1 MIDSQIRKNGWLSSA
16 GWIELVYGAGECVD
30 TFYLFFLQA
39 HMLPNLYPT
48 MNFAE
53 INDLLV
59 NHPLYLVA
67 VFAFFA
73 LGRLTAGIGVLHNR
87 LWGFWLSLFMS
98 LVTVIWAVFML
109 PTSGVDM
116 LGCLIIVI
124 LLLIGRFGRHP
135 IIQ

>member
-1 MIDSQIRKNGWLSSA
+1 MTDSQFRKNGWLNTA

-30 TFYLFFLQA
+30 TLYLFFMQA
-39 HMLPNLYPT
+39 HILPNFYPT

-59 NHPLYLVA
+59 KHPLYLAA
-67 VFAFFA
+67 VFTFFA
-73 LGRLTAGIGVLHNR
+73 LGRLTAGIGVLYNR
-87 LWGFWLSLFMS
+87 LWGFWLSLFIS

-109 PTSGVDM
+109 PLAGADM
-116 LGCLIIVI
+116 LGCLIIII
-124 LLLIGRFGRHP
+124 LLLIGRFGRQP